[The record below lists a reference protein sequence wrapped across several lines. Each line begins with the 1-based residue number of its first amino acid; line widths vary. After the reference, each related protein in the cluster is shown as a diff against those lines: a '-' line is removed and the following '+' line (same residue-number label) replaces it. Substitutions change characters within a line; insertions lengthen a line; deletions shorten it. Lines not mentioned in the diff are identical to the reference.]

1 MTSSKTIL
9 MVAAENDALPDA
21 KVGGIGDVVRD
32 LPVALAEQNCRV
44 HVIVPSYGFLHETDA
59 AQQVAHFPV
68 FFANNIEHVS
78 LYRIPQSSTRHG
90 ASGRLDDRVTQWV
103 VHHAAFAPCGPRRV
117 YCNDSDDRPFATD
130 ANKFALFGAAVG
142 QAILNSW
149 FGELDVLHLHDWHTA
164 VLAVLREFDPHY
176 AKLQGL
182 HTVYSIHNLALQG
195 IRPFEG
201 DASALRSWFP
211 QLQFDR
217 QRICDPEITHCFNPM
232 RAAIELADKVHAVS
246 PSYAAEIQSASDRI
260 NGIYGGEGLEVYL
273 QSAAQQQRLHGI
285 LNGCEYPADVSYQKL
300 SKAALSAAM
309 QEALTH
315 WASRSPQLLSTHWLA
330 NLRLQGWQNK
340 KDRGFVVTSVG
351 RITEQK
357 VRILKFI
364 VQHNGKRQ
372 SVLQHVL
379 DQLKQKGI
387 FVLLGSGDEG
397 YQNFFTE
404 VAGKNDHFIY
414 LQGYSDALS
423 QALYKSGDLFLMPSS
438 FEPCGISQMLAMR
451 AGQPCLV
458 HGVGGLNDTVRD
470 GTDGFVFKGESDEK
484 QGQNMLARF
493 EQVLLM
499 VAQNPKELA
508 NIAKRASCVRFTW
521 TAAAKEYLAL
531 LYQ

>member
-32 LPVALAEQNCRV
+32 LPVALAEQHCRV
-44 HVIVPSYGFLHETDA
+44 HVIVPSYGFLHEAEA

-68 FFANNIEHVS
+68 FFANNIEHVN
-78 LYRIPQSSTRHG
+78 LYRIPQAATRNG
-90 ASGRLDDRVTQWV
+90 ADDAVNDRVTQWV
-103 VHHAAFAPCGPRRV
+103 VHHPAFAPCGPKRV

-164 VLAVLREFDPHY
+164 VLAVLREYDPHY
-176 AKLQGL
+176 AQLQSL

-195 IRPFEG
+195 VRPFEG

-217 QRICDPEITHCFNPM
+217 QRICDPNIPHCFNPM

-246 PSYAAEIQSASDRI
+246 PTYAVEIQSSSDRK
-260 NGIYGGEGLEVYL
+260 NGVYGGEGLEAHL
-273 QSAAQQQRLHGI
+273 RNAAQQQRLHGI
-285 LNGCEYPADVSYQKL
+285 LNGCEYPAGVPYQKL
-300 SKAALSAAM
+300 SKAALASSM
-309 QEALTH
+309 QEAVIQ
-315 WASRSPQLLSTHWLA
+315 WASRTPLLLSAHWLA
-330 NLRLQGWQNK
+330 NLRLQSWQSK
-340 KDRGFVVTSVG
+340 KERGFVVTSVG

-364 VQHNGKRQ
+364 VQCHGKRQ
-372 SVLQHVL
+372 SVLQHLL
-379 DQLKQKGI
+379 DQLKHKGV
-387 FVLLGSGDEG
+387 FVLLGSGDDN

-404 VAGKNDHFIY
+404 VAGKNEHFIY

-423 QALYKSGDLFLMPSS
+423 QALYKSGDLFMMPSS

-458 HGVGGLNDTVRD
+458 HGVGGLKDTVQD
-470 GTDGFVFKGESDEK
+470 GVDGFVFAGENDEI
-484 QGQNMLARF
+484 QGQNMLKRF
-493 EQVLLM
+493 EQILLM
-499 VAQNPKELA
+499 AEQNPKDYSA
-508 NIAKRASCVRFTW
+508 IGKRAHCARFTW